1 MVLVDTSIWIDHF
14 RNRVTLLEDLLNSGE
29 VATHPFIVGELACGN
44 MKNRS
49 EILKL
54 LSALPTLMTVTH
66 EEVLHFVK
74 AQALHG
80 KEIGWVDVHLLAS
93 SLLNGVPL
101 WSRDK
106 RLNALAKA
114 LGIAEEAVTGQ

>member
-14 RNRVTLLEDLLNSGE
+14 RNRVTLLEDLLHSGE

-44 MKNRS
+44 MKNRT

-54 LSALPTLMTVTH
+54 LSALPTLETVTH
-66 EEVLHFVK
+66 EEALHFVK

-80 KEIGWVDVHLLAS
+80 KGIGWVDVHLLAS

-114 LGIAEEAVTGQ
+114 LGIGEEAVTG